1 MRYLLITFIRKPNG
15 QIDEQVAASK
25 KVKPTDEQTCN
36 IILDF
41 SSKKILKSIVER
53 KKVDMDFDKLVDYY
67 KKIYP
72 QLIEQLEKDSKF
84 VK

>member
-41 SSKKILKSIVER
+41 GSKKILKSIVER